1 MGNQRSREW
10 AKTKEVEAQ
19 QVLRDVIERRHPDL
33 LRLLIDRARVLTTDE
48 RFSIQSALCDELTA
62 NGLEKS
68 GEPTGYGLII
78 EDLIDLVGT
87 L

>member
-10 AKTKEVEAQ
+10 AKTREAEAQ

-48 RFSIQSALCDELTA
+48 RLLIQSVLCDELTS